1 MDGVGSRGQRDLG
14 GSCSHAPTGPRAAA
28 PRRRRVGPSGRPP
41 QPQRLRWPHAHLQSH
56 LRGPLCPSKRT
67 RTDVHLSGLAGPS
80 WDMTAAIPN
89 RAEAPRAPPSTCTVP
104 EPPPNLAFPRAPTP
118 SATTGPGEKALLS
131 PRQARPLPQR
141 RKRHREATP
150 SRTSV
155 SVCLKVT
162 AHFHWLPIS
171 RNFLFLPKV

>member
-41 QPQRLRWPHAHLQSH
+41 QPQRLRRPHAHLQSH

-104 EPPPNLAFPRAPTP
+104 QSHPQTWHSLGHLLLRQRQGPERRHCSLPGRPALCRRGG
-118 SATTGPGEKALLS
+118 SAAVKL
-131 PRQARPLPQR
+131 PLHER
-141 RKRHREATP
+141 L
-150 SRTSV
+150 
-155 SVCLKVT
+155 CLCV
-162 AHFHWLPIS
+162 
-171 RNFLFLPKV
+171 